1 MIAIGLIGLCLFSF
15 ISIILRVLNAAG
27 LKIIDYVWWA
37 MIILGLGSLGMIFIG
52 LAVLA
57 WRTLP

>member
-1 MIAIGLIGLCLFSF
+1 MIAVGLIGLCLFAF
-15 ISIILRVLNAAG
+15 ISMILRVLNVAG

-37 MIILGLGSLGMIFIG
+37 MGFILFVSYSLILTG

>member
-1 MIAIGLIGLCLFSF
+1 MVTIGLIGLCLFAF
-15 ISIILRVLNAAG
+15 ISVILRVLNVAG
-27 LKIIDYVWWA
+27 LKIPDYILWA
-37 MIILGLGSLGMIFIG
+37 TIILGLGSLCMIFIG